1 MEENK
6 VQLSKKD
13 NIIQAL
19 KFTMF
24 SISAG
29 VIQIVVDTLLNEL
42 PPRLFDVTLSY
53 WACYLP
59 ALIASV
65 VYNFTINRKFTFKS
79 ANNVPIAMLKVAC
92 YYVVFTP
99 VSTIL
104 GNMAAEHFNAAEH
117 NYVNYIIL
125 GITMIINFA
134 TEFLVDRFIVFRNS
148 INTND
153 IAKKEQEAK
162 AQAESEKAD
171 NDTN

>member
-13 NIIQAL
+13 NVIQAL